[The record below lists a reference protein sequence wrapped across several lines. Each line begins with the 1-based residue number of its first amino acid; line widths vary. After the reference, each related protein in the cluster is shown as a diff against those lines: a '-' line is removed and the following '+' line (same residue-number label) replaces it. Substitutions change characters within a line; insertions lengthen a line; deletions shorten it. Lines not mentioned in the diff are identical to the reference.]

1 MKNFFITLLILIILG
16 GVVFYFGWVQFQ
28 IPPDSVGVLFTKTGG
43 FEETPVMPGTF
54 VWRWERLLP
63 TNMTIYTFPLKKQQ
77 TEITVSGSLPSA
89 DLYATVLPGEPDFN
103 YTVTV
108 SLLYSIDPADLPRLL
123 EKQLPG
129 SDLLPQLVTVLEE
142 SGSAVLT
149 KYMYRAVTENRHILD
164 FGEDIESYFV
174 KEFPYLTFHAV
185 NPIILDLPD
194 IGLYREAKT
203 QYVSLMRQ
211 QNDILQRETAQ
222 AATIKK
228 ISEERLDVLRQYGAL
243 LTDFPIILDYLA
255 LRLDQDFLFQS
266 LGLETG
272 E

>member
-1 MKNFFITLLILIILG
+1 MKNFFITLFILIILG

-28 IPPDSVGVLFTKTGG
+28 IPPDSVGVLFTKTRG
-43 FEETPVMPGTF
+43 FEEDPVMPGTF

-63 TNMTIYTFPLKKQQ
+63 TNMTIYTFPLKKLQ

-89 DLYATVLPGEPDFN
+89 DLYATVLPGEPDFH

-108 SLLYSIDPADLPRLL
+108 SVLYSIDPVNLPRLL
-123 EKQLPG
+123 KEQSYG
-129 SDLLPQLVTVLEE
+129 ADLLQQLGTVLEE
-142 SGSAVLT
+142 SGGAVLT
-149 KYMYRAVTENRHILD
+149 KYMYRAVNENRHILD
-164 FGEDIESYFV
+164 FGEDIEGYFAE
-174 KEFPYLTFHAV
+174 EFPYLTFHAL
-185 NPIILDLPD
+185 NPVILDLPD

-203 QYVSLMRQ
+203 QYRALIRQ
-211 QNDILQRETAQ
+211 KNDILQRENIH

-228 ISEERLDVLRQYGAL
+228 TSEERLEVLRQYGAL
-243 LTDFPIILDYLA
+243 LADFPIILDYLA
-255 LRLDQDFLFQS
+255 LGLDQDFLFQS